1 MPQRARPPTDLG
13 AALRGVRALL
23 LDLDGV
29 IVLAGEAIPGAAKA
43 LNELERRGMPY
54 RIVTNTSAVSRQ
66 TLSRWSAKLGA
77 PIPPERFESALSA
90 SAAWTARHFKD
101 RPLYVLASEDAR
113 TEFAGQHLLSHAEA
127 ATRGASVAA
136 VVIGDSPED
145 ATYDNLNRA
154 FRLVLDGAALIGMHR
169 NGWWLTPDGPT
180 LDSGAFVVG
189 LEFASGRS
197 ATIVGKPSASFF
209 AQGVRDLR
217 QAKRAATSRV
227 PRSRWSATTSA
238 PMSGPLNGPACVASS
253 CCRASTARPISRRP
267 PRSGVAGGRT
277 RSPRIW
283 RRWSAD
289 LRIRGERP
297 MLGAAFTRRPV
308 WLSVLMG
315 AGFGVAG
322 QLLIA
327 GGLVASAGWTGPVV
341 TLLAPA
347 AVAMLAALVIRAGW
361 GATGFAIGQ
370 VVAAQLGPLLMP
382 SIVMPQ
388 TIDLVLSLAAG
399 LVGYAVGAGILLAPS
414 MPDFQPPS
422 PVDLSRFE
430 ADARGQLRGIDPEAP
445 GAFERATVLLR
456 RVNEQVGMASTWM
469 YGGGKPTS

>member
-54 RIVTNTSAVSRQ
+54 RIVTNTSAVSRR

-77 PIPPERFESALSA
+77 SIPPERFESALSA

-113 TEFAGQHLLSHAEA
+113 TEFAGQQLLSHAEA
-127 ATRGASVAA
+127 AKRGASVAA

-189 LEFASGRS
+189 LEFAAGRS

-217 QAKRAATSRV
+217 REAGRDLTRAEIAMVGDDVRTDVRAA
-227 PRSRWSATTSA
+227 
-238 PMSGPLNGPACVASS
+238 
-253 CCRASTARPISRRP
+253 
-267 PRSGVAGGRT
+267 
-277 RSPRIW
+277 
-283 RRWSAD
+283 
-289 LRIRGERP
+289 
-297 MLGAAFTRRPV
+297 
-308 WLSVLMG
+308 
-315 AGFGVAG
+315 
-322 QLLIA
+322 Q
-327 GGLVASAGWTGPVV
+327 
-341 TLLAPA
+341 
-347 AVAMLAALVIRAGW
+347 RAGLR
-361 GATGFAIGQ
+361 GI
-370 VVAAQLGPLLMP
+370 
-382 SIVMPQ
+382 
-388 TIDLVLSLAAG
+388 LVLSGKHGESDIETAATERGGRWPDAVAPDLAAVVSG
-399 LVGYAVGAGILLAPS
+399 L
-414 MPDFQPPS
+414 
-422 PVDLSRFE
+422 
-430 ADARGQLRGIDPEAP
+430 
-445 GAFERATVLLR
+445 T
-456 RVNEQVGMASTWM
+456 
-469 YGGGKPTS
+469 